1 MDTKKRVLIFSL
13 AYFPNVGG
21 AEIAIK
27 EITDRLPE
35 FEFDLISKRFDTASK
50 SSEKIGNVYVH
61 RINSSKLFF
70 PINAFLFGRKLH
82 KRNKYD
88 GIWGMMAAHAGAAAM
103 FFKYS
108 FPKVPYVLT
117 LQEGISLDY
126 IKKLMRPI
134 SPLFKKIFL
143 KADVIQVISNYLGG
157 FAKSM
162 GYKGRV
168 VVVPNGVDGKLFG
181 AVSAP
186 DKMAKLEERLSKKEG
201 DVMLVTTSRLVE
213 KNAIDDVLKALP
225 LLPPNVK
232 FLIVGT
238 GPDDLLLKNLAKNL
252 KLEGRVKFAGH
263 VKYED
268 VPLYLHASD
277 IFIRP
282 SLTEGMGNSF
292 IEAMAAGLPVIATPA
307 GGIVDFLFDPDKNP
321 DLLPTGL
328 YAEVRNPESIAK
340 QVKRLMEDKKLKEEI
355 IVNGKMLATK
365 KYDWNLV
372 AKIMKTKVFDCF

>member
-1 MDTKKRVLIFSL
+1 MDRKKRILIFSL
-13 AYFPNVGG
+13 AYFPDVGG

-35 FEFDLISKRFDTASK
+35 FEFDLISKRFNTTSK

-61 RINSSKLFF
+61 RIDSSKVFF
-70 PINAFLFGRKLH
+70 PVNAYLFARKLH
-82 KRNKYD
+82 KKNKYD

-117 LQEGISLDY
+117 LQEGVPLEY

-143 KADVIQVISNYLGG
+143 KADVIQVISNFLGD
-157 FAKSM
+157 FARSM
-162 GYKGRV
+162 GYQGAI
-168 VVVPNGVDGKLFG
+168 VVVPNGVDAKLFG
-181 AVSAP
+181 SVSAP
-186 DKMAKLEERLSKKEG
+186 DKMAKLEERLMKKEG

-225 LLPPNVK
+225 LLPSNVK

-238 GPDDLLLKNLAKNL
+238 GPDEAALKNLAKNL
-252 KLEGRVKFAGH
+252 KLEGRVKFAGY

-282 SLTEGMGNSF
+282 SLSEGMGNSF
-292 IEAMAAGLPVIATPA
+292 IEAMAAGLPVIATPV
-307 GGIVDFLFDPDKNP
+307 GGIVDFLFDPEKNP
-321 DLLPTGL
+321 ELLPTGL
-328 YAEVRNPESIAK
+328 YAEVRNPQSIAR
-340 QVKRLMEDKKLKEEI
+340 QVKKLMEDKILKDEI
-355 IVNGKMLATK
+355 VASGKMLATK
-365 KYDWNLV
+365 KYDWNLI
-372 AKIMKTKVFDCF
+372 AKIMKTKVFNCF